1 MVLKAVKRLV
11 DAVFRPHYYAG
22 AVAEDVFERQALDAR
37 PPWVVERIPQSREA
51 MQRYRAAACRSV
63 KRADFIV
70 RNCGGA
76 EVDVKCKTRYTRNG
90 DEYYFL
96 TYSEVKRHE
105 AMRDSITHA
114 AVVFAFYERDGRR
127 VLPETLRMVD
137 LAFLFR
143 TPDYRSGRLYAP
155 QQKAL
160 IVPFGYTRPG
170 FEVLEILS
178 RR

>member
-1 MVLKAVKRLV
+1 MKAVRRAV
-11 DAVFRPHYYAG
+11 DALFRPHYYAG
-22 AVAEDVFERQALDAR
+22 SVAEDVFERQAFDAR
-37 PPWVVERIPQSREA
+37 PPWVVERIPQSKEA
-51 MQRYRAAACRSV
+51 MQRYRAAAGRSV

-76 EVDVKCKTRYTRNG
+76 EVEVKCKTRYIRG
-90 DEYYFL
+90 RDEYYLL

-114 AVVFAFYERDGRR
+114 AVVFAFYERAGRR

-143 TPDYRSGRLYAP
+143 TSDYRAGNLYLR

-160 IVPFGYTRPG
+160 MLPFRYMRPG

>member
-1 MVLKAVKRLV
+1 MKVVKRVV
-11 DAVFRPHYYAG
+11 DALFRPHYYAG
-22 AVAEDVFERQALDAR
+22 SVAEDVFERQALDAR
-37 PPWVVERIPQSREA
+37 PPWVVERIPQSKEA
-51 MQRYRAAACRSV
+51 MQRYRAAAGRSV

-76 EVDVKCKTRYTRNG
+76 EVEVKCKTRYTRG
-90 DEYYFL
+90 RDEYYLL

-114 AVVFAFYERDGRR
+114 AVVFAFYQRAGRT
-127 VLPETLRMVD
+127 VLPETLRIVD

-143 TPDYRSGRLYAP
+143 TSDYRAGKLYLP

-160 IVPFGYTRPG
+160 MLPFRYMRPG